1 MNRLISSIAEMFAV
15 QSLLRILV
23 LWGIACI
30 IPFMLLLQKVPT
42 PDQQAAAIQMGVVFG
57 VLHVFFARYIRVNKP
72 TQEAE

>member
-42 PDQQAAAIQMGVVFG
+42 PDQQAAAVQMGVAFG
-57 VLHVFFARYIRVNKP
+57 VLYIFFARYIRVNKP